1 MVKIK
6 KFFKN
11 LCMDESGQGTAE
23 YVLLIV
29 IVIGLLMMFKG
40 RIKTVFSN
48 KLDEVADGMGGITT
62 KE

>member
-11 LCMDESGQGTAE
+11 LWMDESGQGTAE

-40 RIKTVFSN
+40 RIKAVFSD
-48 KLDEVADGMGGITT
+48 KLADIEGGMGGITT